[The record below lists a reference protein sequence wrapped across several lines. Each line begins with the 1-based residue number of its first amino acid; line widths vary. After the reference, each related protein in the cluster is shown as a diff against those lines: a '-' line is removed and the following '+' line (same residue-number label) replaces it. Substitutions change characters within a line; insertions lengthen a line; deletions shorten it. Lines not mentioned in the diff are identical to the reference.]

1 MTTPTAIETLL
12 RKFAAGDAT
21 LLAHMSADIDFRIDH
36 FQDDEDVSWQSGQ
49 GLAAMGPILQ
59 RLAEE
64 VFPQG
69 TKAKRIVCTPLD
81 QTGWVMTTFEQEF
94 FYGVRNCL
102 CNSITYIISH
112 EADGQVDFFRET
124 VTNVMPLQK

>member
-1 MTTPTAIETLL
+1 
-12 RKFAAGDAT
+12 
-21 LLAHMSADIDFRIDH
+21 
-36 FQDDEDVSWQSGQ
+36 
-49 GLAAMGPILQ
+49 MGPILQ
-59 RLAEE
+59 RLAEK